1 MASARRVIGRCR
13 RVTTAARFPISFKI
27 IPSFLDGSQIMA
39 VNMESRIS
47 KIGEATAYK

>member
-1 MASARRVIGRCR
+1 MASARRVIGSCR
-13 RVTTAARFPISFKI
+13 RVTTAARLPISFKI
-27 IPSFLDGSQIMA
+27 ISSLLDDAEIMA